1 MSMVLAG
8 STGSRYYP
16 NMQHLERTFLNKT
29 EHSIFVGHGSPKTD
43 KSMGEI
49 AATEQTEAEGKV
61 KALQKQSKMEA
72 TRKSKDV
79 KGAY

>member
-1 MSMVLAG
+1 
-8 STGSRYYP
+8 
-16 NMQHLERTFLNKT
+16 
-29 EHSIFVGHGSPKTD
+29 
-43 KSMGEI
+43 MGEI
-49 AATEQTEAEGKV
+49 AATKAEGKV